1 MDKSLDELIA
11 ESGPT
16 KQGGAGGQR
25 TGYVEPSSRR
35 CYNCQQEGHEAKDC
49 SNERVERAPDNK
61 VRRCYNCQ
69 QDGHEAKDCFNE
81 RVERASNFVDKISR
95 MCYTCGG
102 TGHEAWQCPSVN
114 VTGGGKGK
122 GKGKGGGKGGKGGGT
137 AKETSHTRTM
147 RSNRKI
153 VQEGSET
160 VVRLYET
167 EVVRIGDGTITLDSG
182 GFMKAMTMDCMN
194 EALEP
199 FGFAVKENGDSW
211 QVSDGKTL
219 LRFSDGMKV
228 PLTPAGKGGKGKGK
242 GKGKAKGGGWW
253 DGWGEWADDSYG
265 WWGKGKGSGGAH
277 RVVRAGGAN
286 RIAPY

>member
-1 MDKSLDELIA
+1 M
-11 ESGPT
+11 
-16 KQGGAGGQR
+16 
-25 TGYVEPSSRR
+25 
-35 CYNCQQEGHEAKDC
+35 
-49 SNERVERAPDNK
+49 
-61 VRRCYNCQ
+61 
-69 QDGHEAKDCFNE
+69 
-81 RVERASNFVDKISR
+81 
-95 MCYTCGG
+95 
-102 TGHEAWQCPSVN
+102 GHEAWQCPSAN
-114 VTGGGKGK
+114 ATGGGKGKGK
-122 GKGKGGGKGGKGGGT
+122 GKGKGGGKGDKGGGT
-137 AKETSHTRTM
+137 VKETSHTRTM

-153 VQEGSET
+153 LQEGSET
-160 VVRLYET
+160 VVRLYDT

-199 FGFAVKENGDSW
+199 FGFAVKANGEAW

-253 DGWGEWADDSYG
+253 DGWGEWGDDSYG
-265 WWGKGKGSGGAH
+265 SWGKGKGSGGAH

>member
-16 KQGGAGGQR
+16 KKGGAGGQR
-25 TGYVEPSSRR
+25 TGFVEPSS
-35 CYNCQQEGHEAKDC
+35 
-49 SNERVERAPDNK
+49 
-61 VRRCYNCQ
+61 RRCYNCQ
-69 QDGHEAKDCFNE
+69 QDGHEAKDCIND
-81 RVERASNFVDKISR
+81 RVERRERASSNFVDKSSR
-95 MCYTCGG
+95 TCYVCGG
-102 TGHEAWQCPSVN
+102 MGHEAWQCPSAN
-114 VTGGGKGK
+114 ATGGGKGKGK
-122 GKGKGGGKGGKGGGT
+122 GKGKGGGKGDKGGGT
-137 AKETSHTRTM
+137 VKETSHTRTM

-153 VQEGSET
+153 LQEGSET
-160 VVRLYET
+160 VVRLYDT

-199 FGFAVKENGDSW
+199 FGFAVKANGEAW

-253 DGWGEWADDSYG
+253 DGWGEWGDDSYG
-265 WWGKGKGSGGAH
+265 SWGKGKGSGGAH